1 MKTTMMPFREVPIF
15 VNSFNRLTCLRRLL
29 EWLCA
34 AGHRR
39 IFVIDN
45 ASTYPPLLDYL
56 GEVERHHLATVIRL
70 PENVGHLAIWAC
82 GLLDRLG
89 ITSEYVYTDP
99 DVLPADFCPPD
110 LVGFLQ
116 AVVAENPEILAAGP
130 GLRIDDIPDHYPH
143 KAAVIAWEGQFWLRP
158 AAPRLFRAGIDT
170 TFALYRP
177 GASHTLGTGRSI
189 RTGWPYLAAHE
200 GWYSDHQ
207 SPTDEETHYR
217 RSVKADTSHWSV
229 LEVPTWLRGAAAEHE
244 ARRPLVVRLDL
255 EGGITSLHGPPTH
268 IGLEDGVA
276 DGFYCDAGLAPFE
289 ARPELW
295 EDLRRTAKSGA
306 WLVIHEAAAPHHFA
320 RLLDEGRLADV
331 RLTQA
336 IVAGWQLVSVRYA
349 VAETY
354 RSLAAGDLEGLVRR
368 RPEVVRN
375 LVLHLCAN
383 GQSDLLA
390 IPRPEFS
397 FSSLDEWEGF
407 VRVESVA
414 GSASGAV

>member
-15 VNSFNRLTCLRRLL
+15 VNSFNRLTCLRQLL

-39 IFVIDN
+39 IFVVDN

-56 GEVERHHLATVIRL
+56 DEVERHHIATVIRL

-130 GLRIDDIPDHYPH
+130 GLRLDDIPDHYPH
-143 KAAVIAWEGQFWLRP
+143 RAAVLAWEGQFWLRP

-177 GASHTLGTGRSI
+177 GANHTLGTGRSI

-207 SPTDEETHYR
+207 SPTDEEMHYR

-229 LEVPTWLRGAAAEHE
+229 PEMPTWLRGAAAEHE
-244 ARRPLVVRLDL
+244 ARRPLVVGLDL
-255 EGGITSLHGPPTH
+255 EGGITPLHGPPTH
-268 IGLEDGVA
+268 IELADGIA
-276 DGFYCDAGLAPFE
+276 DGFYCDAGLAPFQ

-295 EDLRRTAKSGA
+295 EDLRRAAKSGA
-306 WLVIHEAAAPHHFA
+306 RLVIHEADAPHHLA
-320 RLLDEGRLADV
+320 QLLDEGRPADA

-336 IVAGWQLVSVRYA
+336 IVAGWQVVSVRFA

-383 GQSDLLA
+383 GRSDLLG

>member
-143 KAAVIAWEGQFWLRP
+143 KAAVMAWEGQFWLRP

-207 SPTDEETHYR
+207 SPTDEEMHYR

-320 RLLDEGRLADV
+320 RLLDEGRPADA

>member
-130 GLRIDDIPDHYPH
+130 GLRLDDIPDHYPH
-143 KAAVIAWEGQFWLRP
+143 RAAVLAWEGQFWLRP

-177 GASHTLGTGRSI
+177 GANHTLGTGRSI